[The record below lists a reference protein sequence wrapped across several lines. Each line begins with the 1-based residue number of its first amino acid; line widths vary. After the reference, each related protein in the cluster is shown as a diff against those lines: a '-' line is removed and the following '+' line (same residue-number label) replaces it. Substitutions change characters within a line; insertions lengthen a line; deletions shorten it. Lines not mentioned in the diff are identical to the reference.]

1 MLNLFL
7 SLLTCEAMIPWC
19 QLFTLFFFQ
28 QILLQYYN
36 SSLEIDGDS
45 NKIVKFGAVASI
57 GGGVE
62 ANYNDEAPK
71 VVYYSARGPDP
82 EDTLPHEADIMKPNL
97 VAPGNLIWAA
107 WSSAASDSDE
117 FLGLS
122 LHKQFFTRKRN
133 NEQV

>member
-1 MLNLFL
+1 M
-7 SLLTCEAMIPWC
+7 
-19 QLFTLFFFQ
+19 FFFFSSTG

-57 GGGVE
+57 GGGSE
-62 ANYNDEAPK
+62 ANYNNEAPK

-82 EDTLPHEADIMKPNL
+82 EDSLPHEADIMKPNL

-107 WSSAASDSDE
+107 WSSVASDSVE

-122 LHKQFFTRKRN
+122 IHKQIYLEN
-133 NEQV
+133 NTMNRSKVFILSVPT